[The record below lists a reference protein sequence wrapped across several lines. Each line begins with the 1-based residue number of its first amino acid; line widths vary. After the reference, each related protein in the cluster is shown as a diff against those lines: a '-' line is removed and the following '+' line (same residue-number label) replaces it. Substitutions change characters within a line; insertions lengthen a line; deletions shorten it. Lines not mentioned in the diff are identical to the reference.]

1 MILSI
6 CGRREEIAMNDEVA
20 RSGLKSDTIGEQL
33 RTALLNGEIP
43 PGGRIVLDQWR
54 ARLGVSLSPMREA
67 LSRLVSV
74 GLVEVDHMRGFR
86 ASKISAKQLQEIIW
100 LRKTIEPIALGRAI
114 ELGDAAW
121 EANILAARHRLER
134 TTPSDEDS
142 WSNKVNA
149 DWEYWHR
156 RFHVAVLEGC
166 GSPLLVQFCVSL
178 HEATDR
184 YRRTLVTLS
193 GQGPING
200 KPGAV
205 TVRKRARTH
214 DQGRGVDAFQRDVR
228 AEHRELSELAL
239 EHNAE
244 RARQVMILHIE
255 RTGDH
260 LLKLLAETKEPGEK
274 RRSRRAGPTGVAAA
288 SRGR

>member
-1 MILSI
+1 
-6 CGRREEIAMNDEVA
+6 MNDEVA
-20 RSGLKSDTIGEQL
+20 RSGLKSDTIEEQL
-33 RTALLNGEIP
+33 RTVLLNGEIP

-67 LSRLVSV
+67 LSRLVSA
-74 GLVEVDHMRGFR
+74 GLVEVDQMRGFR

-100 LRKTIEPIALGRAI
+100 LRKTIEPIAFGRAI

-121 EANILAARHRLER
+121 EASIVAARHRLER
-134 TTPSDEDS
+134 TRPSDEDS
-142 WSNKVNA
+142 WSNKINA
-149 DWEYWHR
+149 EWEYWHR
-156 RFHVAVLEGC
+156 RFHVALLEGC

-193 GQGPING
+193 GPLAS
-200 KPGAV
+200 KPSAV
-205 TVRKRARTH
+205 NVRKRARTQ
-214 DQGRGVDAFQRDVR
+214 DQGRGVDAFQRDSR
-228 AEHRELSELAL
+228 AEHKELSELAL
-239 EHNAE
+239 EHNSE
-244 RARQVMILHIE
+244 RACQILILHIE

-274 RRSRRAGPTGVAAA
+274 PRSRRARSSGAGAA